1 MHWTIQLLIGAGMIG
16 ISVSMMLLE
25 YTRNRSGRRLLK
37 SEGVTM
43 LYWLTYLVLM
53 VLGVSVAVAAI
64 VYK

>member
-1 MHWTIQLLIGAGMIG
+1 MIG